1 MTSIG
6 HADDGR
12 GVHAAAELGE
22 NRAIGAEAALD
33 GCGQDRAEVFFVF
46 GIRAVADSLAR
57 IEIPILADGVLSGSE
72 EHGRGR
78 RDGMDAD
85 VGCQMRRGKGIA
97 NQPAM
102 YSSQISKVLPANRTS
117 GSRMVLQV
125 SCLSS
130 NE

>member
-1 MTSIG
+1 M
-6 HADDGR
+6 
-12 GVHAAAELGE
+12 
-22 NRAIGAEAALD
+22 
-33 GCGQDRAEVFFVF
+33 FFVF
-46 GIRAVADSLAR
+46 GVGAVADSLAR
-57 IEIPILADGVLSGSE
+57 IKVPIFADDVLSGPE
-72 EHGRGR
+72 KHGRGR
-78 RDGMDAD
+78 RDGVDAD
-85 VGCQMRRGKGIA
+85 VRRQMRGGKQVA